1 MANAIANFFISS
13 PPFTE
18 FYLMNDQAIAQGVC
32 HHHRKLKTKNH
43 LQIQSLFYGLHFV
56 VSMAIA
62 AVCSPEPSLKANIL
76 RFASFFCVANHH
88 TAQ

>member
-18 FYLMNDQAIAQGVC
+18 FYLMNDQLYRKACATN
-32 HHHRKLKTKNH
+32 HRKLKTKNH
-43 LQIQSLFYGLHFV
+43 LQIQSLFRVSTLG

-62 AVCSPEPSLKANIL
+62 AVCSPKPSLKANI
-76 RFASFFCVANHH
+76 
-88 TAQ
+88 